1 MCSTLIT
8 VAELKDKLCLKF
20 EKLLGEFTLFSPH
33 PPAIQPL
40 SFTGTEGSRNMS
52 VITSED
58 DGALSDAIGG
68 GETQT
73 RSRST
78 TLPSR

>member
-1 MCSTLIT
+1 MCSTLIS
-8 VAELKDKLCLKF
+8 VAELKDKLYLKF

-40 SFTGTEGSRNMS
+40 SFMGTEGGRNMS
-52 VITSED
+52 ITAD
-58 DGALSDAIGG
+58 DDATYSDTAVSG
-68 GETQT
+68 GETLT
-73 RSRST
+73 RTRST